1 MEISVEDFM
10 YGDENMKIL
19 SVAIPCYNS
28 AAYMERA
35 INSLLVG
42 RDDIE
47 ILIVNDGS
55 TDDTAKIGKE
65 YEEKYP
71 GICKLI
77 NKENGGHGDAVNCGL
92 ANATGEY
99 FKVLDSDDWV
109 DSDVLIKVLNFLR
122 GIVVSNVDL
131 DLFISNYVYDKVG
144 EEKKKVV
151 NYKKALPE
159 GRIFTWNEIGRF
171 RYSQNI
177 LMHSV
182 IYKTSVLRKSNL
194 KLPKHTFYVDN
205 IFVFKPLPYVKTL
218 YYMNVNLYHYFI
230 GRDDQSVNE
239 TVMMKRIDQQL
250 RVNRLMI
257 DYLNA
262 EHAKLW
268 DKKCRKY
275 MAIYLNMITMV
286 SSVYLIKIGTDESLA
301 KRDELWAYLKKN
313 NKKVYRNM
321 RYTVVGDALNSN
333 NWFGRKVVQ
342 SGYKVTRKIFKFN

>member
-1 MEISVEDFM
+1 
-10 YGDENMKIL
+10 MKIL

-28 AAYMERA
+28 AEYMERA

-42 RDDIE
+42 KEDIE

-55 TDDTAKIGKE
+55 TDNTAEIGKK

-71 GICKLI
+71 EICRLI

-92 ANATGEY
+92 DNATGHY
-99 FKVLDSDDWV
+99 FKVVDSDDWV
-109 DSDVLIKVLNFLR
+109 DSDVLVKILNFLR
-122 GIVVSNVDL
+122 GLIVSKIDL
-131 DLFISNYVYDKVG
+131 DLLISNYVYDKVG

-159 GRIFTWNEIGRF
+159 GRIFTWDEIGRF
-171 RYSQNI
+171 KYSQNI

-182 IYKTSVLRKSNL
+182 VYNTDVLRKCNL

-205 IFVFKPLPYVKTL
+205 IFVFKPLPYVKTM

-230 GRDDQSVNE
+230 GREDQSVNE
-239 TVMMKRIDQQL
+239 KVMMGRIDQQL
-250 RVNRLMI
+250 RVNKLMM

-262 EHAKLW
+262 ENAQSM

-275 MAIYLNMITMV
+275 MVKYLNMITMV

-301 KRDELWAYLKKN
+301 KRDELWDYLKKN
-313 NKKVYRNM
+313 NKKVYFNM
-321 RYTVVGDALNSN
+321 RYNFVGDALNSN

-342 SGYKVTRKIFKFN
+342 SGYNVTRKIFKFN